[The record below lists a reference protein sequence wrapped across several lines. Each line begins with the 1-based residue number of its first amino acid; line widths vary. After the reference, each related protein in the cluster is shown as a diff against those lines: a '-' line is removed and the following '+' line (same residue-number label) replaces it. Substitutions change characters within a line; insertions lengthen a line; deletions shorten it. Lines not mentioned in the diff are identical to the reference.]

1 MTSGEISENFLNPRV
16 HSINAKNVKQICPT
30 KQWTS
35 LNNTPILMTSN
46 FISYA
51 ENVVVNLINRSS
63 AFIMFCLGCLLAA
76 TTFSL
81 AAPPNPYLYFD
92 IDPVTGE
99 MKPKPSAGQNSELST
114 SKYLQALDG
123 CCFAREQSVLQPDG
137 IEYVLALKIDFS
149 DQPGKRTSAE
159 FNEYLFAE
167 TGVSLKTY
175 FRENSYGQ
183 MDVQP
188 GPVGGV
194 LPEGK
199 KWIRA
204 QKPMRYYGEGKGI
217 NYVERYRELVAEACR
232 AVDATVDFSKYDRD
246 KDGVVDHL
254 FLIHAG
260 NDEASYS
267 AIDPVKAVHD
277 IWSILTPNVNVIVD
291 GVRVDTAVVV
301 AEEPDFD
308 KPHLGIYFH
317 EFFHDFGAPDV
328 YFFNF
333 TDARDHKWGL
343 MGAFGPYQ
351 GREAFGLGDG
361 LAPSHIMGYLKWDF
375 DARPENGRLG
385 WIKPVNITKSGQISV
400 PAFELSP
407 KTDKL
412 FKIDIPHTRETR
424 ATTNREF
431 FLIENRQKNS
441 GAIFDTHLPESGILI
456 WHIDET
462 QVRGPRSY
470 DAAQQIWLEDPN
482 DPEHLGI
489 HPDDPDIIDIETIT
503 EGAAYSA
510 NDHQTAFT
518 PGTLPNSSAN
528 DGTPTGISIT
538 NIGPEGPV
546 MKILVSFGDTY
557 EPNNTVKTAFP
568 IFYSQPYYS
577 FLYDASD
584 TQDSYRIEAAG
595 GVTVR
600 ATLSDFPAHLD
611 YRLSLLTI
619 TGETLA
625 IGEKAADLLGYQILY
640 QPPTQQMLYLVV
652 TSNSGFSSVASY
664 KLFVEQLDP
673 ESFALTQTRVYPNPF
688 RPSAS
693 RMTFAYQLSASQS
706 ADTVSLEIF
715 TINGEKVYSKTQ
727 EDVFSPEKFQWD
739 GSNLRGEPLASGIYI
754 YHIAATQA
762 DSVVRQIGKFSILR

>member
-1 MTSGEISENFLNPRV
+1 
-16 HSINAKNVKQICPT
+16 
-30 KQWTS
+30 
-35 LNNTPILMTSN
+35 
-46 FISYA
+46 
-51 ENVVVNLINRSS
+51 
-63 AFIMFCLGCLLAA
+63 MFCLGCLLAA

-137 IEYVLALKIDFS
+137 IEYILALKIDFS

-188 GPVGGV
+188 GPAGGV
-194 LPEGK
+194 LPAGNE
-199 KWIRA
+199 WIRA
-204 QKPMRYYGEGKGI
+204 QKPMRYYGEGPR
-217 NYVERYRELVAEACR
+217 NVARYQELIAEACR

-260 NDEASYS
+260 NDEATT
-267 AIDPVKAVHD
+267 DQDFD

-328 YFFNF
+328 YQPDFIGP
-333 TDARDHKWGL
+333 RDHKWGL
-343 MGAFGPYQ
+343 MGKFGPFQ
-351 GREAFGLGDG
+351 GPVVGNVGNG
-361 LAPSHIMGYLKWDF
+361 LAPSHIIGYLKWDF
-375 DARPENGRLG
+375 DARPENGRVG
-385 WIKPVNITKSGQISV
+385 WIKPVNITQSGQVSI

-424 ATTNREF
+424 ATTNKEF
-431 FLIENRQKNS
+431 FLIENRYKAA
-441 GAIFDTHLPESGILI
+441 GATFDTYLPESGILI

-462 QVRGPRSY
+462 QVRDLRSY
-470 DAAQQIWLEDPN
+470 IATQQVWLEDPN

-489 HPDDPDIIDIETIT
+489 HPDDPDIIDITTIT

-528 DGTPTGISIT
+528 NGTPTGISIT
-538 NIGPEGPV
+538 NIGPEGTV

-557 EPNNTVKTAFP
+557 EPNNTVETAFP
-568 IFYSQPYYS
+568 IFYGQPYYS
-577 FLYDASD
+577 FLYDVSD
-584 TQDSYRIEAAG
+584 TQDSYKIEAAG
-595 GVTVR
+595 GITVR
-600 ATLSDFPAHLD
+600 ATLSDFPANLD
-611 YRLSLLTI
+611 YRLSLLTM

-673 ESFALTQTRVYPNPF
+673 ESFALTQPRVYPNPF
-688 RPSAS
+688 RPSTS
-693 RMTFAYQLSASQS
+693 TSEMTFAYQLSASQS

-715 TINGEKVYSKTQ
+715 TIKGEKVYSKTH
-727 EDVFSPEKFQWD
+727 ENVLAPGKFHWN
-739 GSNLRGEPLASGIYI
+739 GSNLRGTPLAAGIYI

-762 DSVVRQIGKFSILR
+762 DTVVRQIGKFSILR

>member
-1 MTSGEISENFLNPRV
+1 
-16 HSINAKNVKQICPT
+16 
-30 KQWTS
+30 
-35 LNNTPILMTSN
+35 MTSN

-51 ENVVVNLINRSS
+51 GNVVVNLINRSS
-63 AFIMFCLGCLLAA
+63 AFIMLCLGCLLTA

-188 GPVGGV
+188 GPAGGV
-194 LPEGK
+194 LPAGN

-204 QKPMRYYGEGKGI
+204 QKPMRYYGEGLR
-217 NYVERYRELVAEACR
+217 NVARYQELIAEACR

-260 NDEASYS
+260 NDEATT
-267 AIDPVKAVHD
+267 DQDFD

-291 GVRVDTAVVV
+291 GVRVDTAIVV

-328 YFFNF
+328 YQPHF
-333 TDARDHKWGL
+333 TGPRDHKWGL
-343 MGAFGPYQ
+343 MGKFGPFQ
-351 GREAFGLGDG
+351 GPVDGTVGNG

-375 DARPENGRLG
+375 DARPENGRVG
-385 WIKPVNITKSGQISV
+385 WIKPVNITQSGQVSI

-424 ATTNREF
+424 ATTNKEF
-431 FLIENRQKNS
+431 FLIENRYKAA
-441 GAIFDTHLPESGILI
+441 GATFDTYLPESGILI

-462 QVRGPRSY
+462 QVRDLGSY
-470 DAAQQIWLEDPN
+470 IATQQVWLEDPN

-489 HPDDPDIIDIETIT
+489 HPDDPDIIDITTIT

-528 DGTPTGISIT
+528 NGTPTGISIT

-557 EPNNTVKTAFP
+557 EPNNTVETAFP
-568 IFYSQPYYS
+568 IFYGQPYYS

-584 TQDSYRIEAAG
+584 TQDSYKIEAAR

-600 ATLSDFPAHLD
+600 ATLSDFPANLD
-611 YRLSLLTI
+611 YRLSLRTAD
-619 TGETLA
+619 ETLA
-625 IGEKAADLLGYQILY
+625 MGEKAADLLGYQILY
-640 QPPTQQMLYLVV
+640 QSPTQQMLYLVV

-693 RMTFAYQLSASQS
+693 KMTFAYQLSASQS

-715 TINGEKVYSKTQ
+715 TIKGEKVYSKTQ
-727 EDVFSPEKFQWD
+727 ENVFAPEKFQWD
-739 GSNLRGEPLASGIYI
+739 GSNLRGTPLAAGIYI

-762 DSVVRQIGKFSILR
+762 DTVVQQIGKFSILR

>member
-1 MTSGEISENFLNPRV
+1 
-16 HSINAKNVKQICPT
+16 
-30 KQWTS
+30 
-35 LNNTPILMTSN
+35 MTSN

-51 ENVVVNLINRSS
+51 ENVVVNLINRPSV
-63 AFIMFCLGCLLAA
+63 FIMFCLGCLLAA

-137 IEYVLALKIDFS
+137 IEYILALKIDFS

-188 GPVGGV
+188 GPAGGV
-194 LPEGK
+194 LPAGNE
-199 KWIRA
+199 WIRA
-204 QKPMRYYGEGKGI
+204 QKPMRYYGEGPR
-217 NYVERYRELVAEACR
+217 NVARYQELIAEACR

-260 NDEASYS
+260 NDEATT
-267 AIDPVKAVHD
+267 DQDFD

-328 YFFNF
+328 YQPDFIGP
-333 TDARDHKWGL
+333 RDHKWGL
-343 MGAFGPYQ
+343 MGKFGPFQ
-351 GREAFGLGDG
+351 GPVVGNVGNG
-361 LAPSHIMGYLKWDF
+361 LAPSHIIGYLKWDF
-375 DARPENGRLG
+375 DARPENGRVG
-385 WIKPVNITKSGQISV
+385 WIKPVNITQSGQVSI

-424 ATTNREF
+424 ATTNKEF
-431 FLIENRQKNS
+431 FLIENRYKAA
-441 GAIFDTHLPESGILI
+441 GATFDTYLPESGILI

-462 QVRGPRSY
+462 QVRDLRSY
-470 DAAQQIWLEDPN
+470 IATQQVWLEDPN

-489 HPDDPDIIDIETIT
+489 HPDDPDIIDITTIT

-528 DGTPTGISIT
+528 NGTPTGISIT
-538 NIGPEGPV
+538 NIGPEGTV

-557 EPNNTVKTAFP
+557 EPNNTVETAFP
-568 IFYSQPYYS
+568 IFYGQPYYS
-577 FLYDASD
+577 FLYDVSD
-584 TQDSYRIEAAG
+584 TQDSYKIEAAG
-595 GVTVR
+595 GITVR
-600 ATLSDFPAHLD
+600 ATLSDFPANLD
-611 YRLSLLTI
+611 YRLSLLTM

-673 ESFALTQTRVYPNPF
+673 ESFALTQPRVYPNPF
-688 RPSAS
+688 RPSTS
-693 RMTFAYQLSASQS
+693 TSEMTFAYQLSASQS

-715 TINGEKVYSKTQ
+715 TIKGEKVYSKTH
-727 EDVFSPEKFQWD
+727 ENVLAPGKFHWN
-739 GSNLRGEPLASGIYI
+739 GSNLRGTPLAAGIYI

-762 DSVVRQIGKFSILR
+762 DTVVRQIGKFSILR

>member
-1 MTSGEISENFLNPRV
+1 
-16 HSINAKNVKQICPT
+16 
-30 KQWTS
+30 
-35 LNNTPILMTSN
+35 
-46 FISYA
+46 
-51 ENVVVNLINRSS
+51 VVVNLIEKTPI
-63 AFIMFCLGCLLAA
+63 FLICCLVFFLTV
-76 TTFSL
+76 TTFIL

-99 MKPKPSAGQNSELST
+99 MKPKPSAGQNSELNI
-114 SKYLQALDG
+114 SKYLQALDE
-123 CCFAREQSVLQPDG
+123 CCFAREQGVLQPDG

-194 LPEGK
+194 LPAGNE
-199 KWIRA
+199 WIRA
-204 QKPMRYYGEGKGI
+204 QKPMRYYGEGERH
-217 NYVERYRELVAEACR
+217 VPRYRELIGEACR
-232 AVDATVDFSKYDRD
+232 AVDTTVDFSKYDRD

-254 FLIHAG
+254 FVIHAG
-260 NDEASYS
+260 NDEASTGMV
-267 AIDPVKAVHD
+267 DD
-277 IWSILTPNVNVIVD
+277 IWSILTPDVNIFVD
-291 GVRVDTAVVV
+291 GVRVDTAIVV
-301 AEEPDFD
+301 AEEPDFE

-328 YFFNF
+328 YGLNF

-351 GREAFGLGDG
+351 GSEVSGVGDG
-361 LAPSHIMGYLKWDF
+361 LSPSHIIGYLKWDF

-385 WIKPVNITKSGQISV
+385 WIQPVNITQSGQVSV
-400 PAFELSP
+400 PAFELPP

-412 FKIDIPHTRETR
+412 FKIDIPHARDALFTHGDESPLPTT
-424 ATTNREF
+424 ATNREF
-431 FLIENRQKNS
+431 FLIENRYKAS
-441 GAIFDTHLPESGILI
+441 GATFDTYLPESGILI

-462 QVRGPRSY
+462 RVRPLGSY
-470 DAAQQIWLEDPN
+470 DAGQQIWLEDPN
-482 DPEHLGI
+482 DPEHFGI
-489 HPDDPDIIDIETIT
+489 RPDDPDFIDINTIT

-510 NDHQTAFT
+510 DDDQTAFT

-538 NIGPEGPV
+538 NIGPEGTV
-546 MKILVSFGDTY
+546 MKMLVSFGDTY
-557 EPNNTVKTAFP
+557 EPNDTIETAFP
-568 IFYSQPYYS
+568 IFYGQPYYS

-584 TQDSYRIEAAG
+584 TQDYYQIETAG
-595 GVTVR
+595 GITVR
-600 ATLSDFPAHLD
+600 ATLSEIPENQN
-611 YRLSLLTI
+611 YRLSLLTA

-625 IGEKAADLLGYQILY
+625 TGEKALDLLGYQILY
-640 QPPTQQMLYLVV
+640 QPSSQQTLYFSV
-652 TSNSGFSSVASY
+652 TSDGGFSSVASY
-664 KLFVEQLDP
+664 KLLVEQIDP
-673 ESFALTQTRVYPNPF
+673 ESFTLAQIRAYPNPF
-688 RPSAS
+688 RKSAP

-715 TINGEKVYSKTQ
+715 TINGGKVYSETHQ
-727 EDVFSPEKFQWD
+727 DVFAPGKFYWD
-739 GSNLRGEPLASGIYI
+739 GSNLHGTSLAPGIYI
-754 YHIAATQA
+754 YRIAATQA
-762 DSVVRQIGKFSILR
+762 DSVVREIGKFSIIK

>member
-1 MTSGEISENFLNPRV
+1 MKFNF
-16 HSINAKNVKQICPT
+16 T
-30 KQWTS
+30 
-35 LNNTPILMTSN
+35 
-46 FISYA
+46 SYA
-51 ENVVVNLINRSS
+51 ENVVANLINRSF
-63 AFIMFCLGCLLAA
+63 AFTMLCVGCLLTV

-92 IDPVTGE
+92 IDPVTQE
-99 MKPKPSAGQNSELST
+99 LKPKSSTGQNSELSI

-183 MDVQP
+183 MDVQT
-188 GPVGGV
+188 GPAGGV
-194 LPEGK
+194 LPVGNE
-199 KWIRA
+199 WIRA
-204 QKPMRYYGEGKGI
+204 KNPMHYYGEGLR
-217 NYVERYRELVAEACR
+217 NVARYRELIAEACR
-232 AVDATVDFSKYDRD
+232 AVDATIDFSKYDRD

-254 FLIHAG
+254 FIIHAG
-260 NDEASYS
+260 NDEASTGV
-267 AIDPVKAVHD
+267 DGD
-277 IWSILTPNVNVIVD
+277 IWSILTPNVNIIVD

-328 YFFNF
+328 YGLNF

-351 GREAFGLGDG
+351 GPEISGIGNG
-361 LAPSHIMGYLKWDF
+361 LAPSHIIGYLKWDF
-375 DARPENGRLG
+375 DARPENGRVG
-385 WIKPVNITKSGQISV
+385 WIKPVNITQSGQVSV
-400 PAFELSP
+400 PSFELP
-407 KTDKL
+407 PHTDKL
-412 FKIDIPHTRETR
+412 FKIDIPHARESHISIGGESLLPN
-424 ATTNREF
+424 AATNREF
-431 FLIENRQKNS
+431 FLIENRYKAS
-441 GAIFDTHLPESGILI
+441 GAIFDTYLPESGILI

-462 QVRGPRSY
+462 QVRPLGSY
-470 DAAQQIWLEDPN
+470 DAGQQIWLEDPN

-489 HPDDPDIIDIETIT
+489 RPDDPGFIDINTIT

-510 NDHQTAFT
+510 DDNQTAFT
-518 PGTLPNSSAN
+518 PGTLPNSSAS
-528 DGTPTGISIT
+528 DGTPSGISIT
-538 NIGPEGPV
+538 NISAEGAI
-546 MKILVSFGDTY
+546 MKMLVSFGDTY
-557 EPNNTVKTAFP
+557 EPNDTIETAFP
-568 IFYSQPYYS
+568 IFYGQPYYS

-600 ATLSDFPAHLD
+600 ATLSEIPENQN
-611 YRLSLLTI
+611 YRLSLLTAA
-619 TGETLA
+619 GETLA
-625 IGEKAADLLGYQILY
+625 TGEKAVDLLGYQILY
-640 QPPTQQMLYLVV
+640 QPAAQQTLYLAV
-652 TSNSGFSSVASY
+652 TSNNGFSSVASY
-664 KLFVEQLDP
+664 KLLVEQLDP
-673 ESFALTQTRVYPNPF
+673 ESFALAQTRVYPNPF

-693 RMTFAYQLSASQS
+693 ASEMTFAYQLSASQS

-715 TINGEKVYSKTQ
+715 TIKGQKVYSKIHQ
-727 EDVFSPEKFQWD
+727 DVLAPGKFQWD
-739 GSNLRGEPLASGIYI
+739 GSNLRGISLATGIYI
-754 YHIAATQA
+754 YYIVATQA
-762 DSVVRQIGKFSILR
+762 DSVVREVGKFSILR

>member
-1 MTSGEISENFLNPRV
+1 
-16 HSINAKNVKQICPT
+16 
-30 KQWTS
+30 
-35 LNNTPILMTSN
+35 MTSN
-46 FISYA
+46 SISCA
-51 ENVVVNLINRSS
+51 GNVVVNLINRHF
-63 AFIMFCLGCLLAA
+63 AFIMLCLGCILTT

-99 MKPKPSAGQNSELST
+99 VKPKPSAGQNSELSI

-149 DQPGKRTSAE
+149 DQLGKRTSAE

-194 LPEGK
+194 LPEGDQ
-199 KWIRA
+199 WIRA
-204 QKPMRYYGEGKGI
+204 QKPMRYYGENRGPGPI
-217 NYVERYRELVAEACR
+217 QRYRELIAEACR

-254 FLIHAG
+254 FIIHAG
-260 NDEASYS
+260 NDEASYT
-267 AIDPVKAVHD
+267 AIDPVKAVND
-277 IWSILTPNVNVIVD
+277 IWSVLTPDVNIIVD
-291 GVRVDTAVVV
+291 GVRVDTAVLV

-328 YFFNF
+328 YGLNF

-351 GREAFGLGDG
+351 GQEVFGLGDG
-361 LAPSHIMGYLKWDF
+361 LAPSHIIGYLKWDF
-375 DARPENGRLG
+375 DARPENGRVG
-385 WIKPVNITKSGQISV
+385 WIKPVNITQSGPISV

-412 FKIDIPHTRETR
+412 FKIDIPHVREAR
-424 ATTNREF
+424 AATNKEF
-431 FLIENRQKNS
+431 FLIENRYKAS
-441 GAIFDTHLPESGILI
+441 GATFDTYLPESGILI

-462 QVRGPRSY
+462 QVRDLRSY

-489 HPDDPDIIDIETIT
+489 HPNDPNIINIQTVT

-510 NDHQTAFT
+510 DDRQTAFT

-538 NIGPEGPV
+538 NIGPEGTV
-546 MKILVSFGDTY
+546 MKMLVSFGDTY
-557 EPNNTVKTAFP
+557 EPNNTVETAFP
-568 IFYSQPYYS
+568 IFYGQPYYS

-595 GVTVR
+595 GVTIR
-600 ATLSDFPAHLD
+600 ATLSDFPANLD
-611 YRLSLLTI
+611 YRLSLLTM

-640 QPPTQQMLYLVV
+640 QPSAQQTLYLVV
-652 TSNSGFSSVASY
+652 TSNSGFNSVASY

-673 ESFALTQTRVYPNPF
+673 ESFALTQARVYPNPF
-688 RPSAS
+688 RPSTSAS
-693 RMTFAYQLSASQS
+693 EMTFAYQLSASQS
-706 ADTVSLEIF
+706 ADTVSLKIF
-715 TINGEKVYSKTQ
+715 TIKGEKVYSKTHQ
-727 EDVFSPEKFQWD
+727 DVLAPGKFHWD
-739 GSNLRGEPLASGIYI
+739 GSNLRGTPLSSGIYI